1 MPPADA
7 TRRFSSRVDNYV
19 RFRPGYPLDII
30 KLLERECGLQ
40 PKQVIA
46 DIGSG
51 TGILSQMFL
60 DRLYTVICVEPNAEM
75 RAAGEMMLKRY
86 SRFYSVAGTAEA
98 TTLKPHS
105 LNLIMAGQA
114 YHWFDS
120 AAAAKEF
127 RRVLI
132 PGGWVVLIWNNRQTD
147 TTAFLQ
153 DYEALLHE
161 FCDDYQ
167 AVDHKSSDPAMPGV
181 AFKRFE
187 FPNAQFFDYEGVQG
201 RLLSSSYAPEPGHIK
216 HNAMLARL
224 REIFDAHQEDGQVGF
239 LYTTRVYIGQ
249 MP

>member
-19 RFRPGYPLDII
+19 RFRPGYPPDII
-30 KLLERECGLQ
+30 KLLERECRLNTR
-40 PKQVIA
+40 QVIA

-51 TGILSQMFL
+51 TGILAQMFL

-75 RAAGEMMLKRY
+75 RAAGEMLLKRY

-105 LNLIMAGQA
+105 LNMIMAGQA
-114 YHWFDS
+114 YHWFDP

-132 PGGWVVLIWNNRQTD
+132 PGGWVVLIWNDRQTD
-147 TTAFLQ
+147 TTAFLRE
-153 DYEALLHE
+153 YEALLHE
-161 FCDDYQ
+161 FCDNYR
-167 AVDHKSSDPAMPGV
+167 AVAHKSSDPSMLGIT
-181 AFKRFE
+181 FKRFE

-201 RLLSSSYAPEPGHIK
+201 RLLSSSYAPEPGHVG

-224 REIFDAHQEDGQVGF
+224 REVFDAHQEDGEVAY
-239 LYTTRVYIGQ
+239 LYTTQVYIGQ